1 MLLLPMV
8 WRAGGLHFEEKEE
21 EQVMSLARVVE
32 VVLGFAFV
40 ELALF
45 WQSHLPFVFVAFPA
59 FLSWQGSPLES
70 WRTSLVALSLSFLEV
85 ELTRTFLQRD
95 YPC

>member
-8 WRAGGLHFEEKEE
+8 WRAGGLHFEEGEE
-21 EQVMSLARVVE
+21 EQVMSLAHLVE

-45 WQSHLPFVFVAFPA
+45 W
-59 FLSWQGSPLES
+59 
-70 WRTSLVALSLSFLEV
+70 
-85 ELTRTFLQRD
+85 
-95 YPC
+95 